1 MYQVRIKDKEKV
13 LVITT
18 IGSRIREI
26 RQENELT
33 QLELANKLHVTASC
47 ISKIEKDKEKPSDM
61 LIKLMSYEFNIPFHF
76 IKEGLYNGNSVTEIK
91 SECANKDIESNSTM
105 KSEHINGIVN
115 ILHESVL
122 YKLERDNIAYK
133 EYLQE
138 ESELINCIASLNIS
152 EVTRDYLNDKYY
164 TLVSRLDYLM
174 FVAGLRA
181 SKEITGILCDDNLD
195 KVLI

>member
-1 MYQVRIKDKEKV
+1 M
-13 LVITT
+13 ITT

-91 SECANKDIESNSTM
+91 TECANKDIESNSTM

-133 EYLQE
+133 EC
-138 ESELINCIASLNIS
+138 ELINCIASLYIS